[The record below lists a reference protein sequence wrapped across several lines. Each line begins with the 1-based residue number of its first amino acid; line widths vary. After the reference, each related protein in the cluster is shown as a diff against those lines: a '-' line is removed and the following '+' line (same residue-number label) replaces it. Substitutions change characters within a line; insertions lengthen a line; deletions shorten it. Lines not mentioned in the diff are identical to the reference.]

1 MHNLIPVSLRV
12 IAGEPMIPQVRII
25 TPCLR
30 RPLKLTL
37 TLFIDL
43 HIGVIFPIGFLMRK
57 HFCAISNNA
66 TIQVP

>member
-1 MHNLIPVSLRV
+1 MHDLIRVSLRV
-12 IAGEPMIPQVRII
+12 IAGKPMIPQVRII
-25 TPCLR
+25 TPCLS

-43 HIGVIFPIGFLMRK
+43 HIGVIFPIGFLVRK
-57 HFCAISNNA
+57 HFCTVSYYA

>member
-1 MHNLIPVSLRV
+1 MHDLVRVSLRV
-12 IAGEPMIPQVRII
+12 IASKPMIAHVRII

-37 TLFIDL
+37 ALFIDL
-43 HIGVIFPIGFLMRK
+43 HIGVIFTIGFLVRK
-57 HFCAISNNA
+57 HFCAVSNYA

>member
-1 MHNLIPVSLRV
+1 MQDLIRVSLRV
-12 IAGEPMIPQVRII
+12 IAGKPMIAQVRII
-25 TPCLR
+25 APCLS

-57 HFCAISNNA
+57 HFCAVSNNA
-66 TIQVP
+66 TIQIA

>member
-12 IAGEPMIPQVRII
+12 IASKPMISQVRII
-25 TPCLR
+25 TPCLS

-43 HIGVIFPIGFLMRK
+43 HIGVIFPIGFLVRK
-57 HFCAISNNA
+57 HLCAISNNA
-66 TIQVP
+66 TVQIA

>member
-1 MHNLIPVSLRV
+1 MQDLICVSLRV
-12 IAGEPMIPQVRII
+12 IACEPMIAQVRII
-25 TPCLR
+25 APCLS

-43 HIGVIFPIGFLMRK
+43 HIGVIFTMGFLVRK